1 MKSITLFEDNNNHYL
16 LPLSYFKHFS
26 DLKVGCFSIKEK
38 WKKKGYKVSTSG
50 RNYLCENTHIKND
63 LWISARVLPN
73 VDLIKEIDRLELN
86 NYLSHDNFIIAICS
100 ENQKKVDSNGFIDSI
115 SIENL
120 TEVKLNTVNMLKYP
134 WDIMSYNHNELISDF
149 KEFSLEK
156 INYPHVHQLGQENV
170 FIHPAVQI
178 QPGVVINAEKYP
190 VVIDKDVKIGA
201 NSYLEGPLYIGEK
214 TEIRQFTSVKNSSIH
229 FNCRIGGEI
238 SGSVMLEF
246 SNKVHHGFLGNS
258 VLGSWTNLGAGA
270 TTSNLKNNYSNIS
283 MKYYGETIKLET
295 QFMGLIFG
303 DHSKAAINSTF
314 NTATIIGVNTNIF
327 GGQVPPKS
335 VGSFE
340 WGGQDSSKKYDVNKA
355 KEVAKAV
362 MGRRNVEFD
371 DKQSTTFDTIHKLTQ
386 NE

>member
-1 MKSITLFEDNNNHYL
+1 MKPITLFEDDNNHYL

-38 WKKKGYKVSTSG
+38 WEKKGFIVSTTG
-50 RNYLCENTHIKND
+50 RNYLCENTAINNS
-63 LWISARVLPN
+63 LWVSARVIPN
-73 VDLIKEIDRLELN
+73 LDILKKIEDLKPN
-86 NYLSHDNFIIAICS
+86 SYLTYNQFIIAIS
-100 ENQKKVDSNGFIDSI
+100 SDNEVTLDGEGFISTG

-120 TEVKLNTVNMLKYP
+120 TKIELNSVNILEYP
-134 WDIMSYNHNELISDF
+134 WDIMSKNHDELITDF
-149 KEFSLEK
+149 NEFSFED
-156 INYPHVHQLGQENV
+156 IDFPHVHQLGKENIC
-170 FIHPAVQI
+170 IHPSVQI
-178 QPGVVINAEKYP
+178 QPGVVISAEKYP

-214 TEIRQFTSVKNSSIH
+214 TEIRQFTSVKDSSIH

-283 MKYYGETIKLET
+283 MNYYGKTIQLDT

-314 NTATIIGVNTNIF
+314 NTATMVGVNTNIF
-327 GGQVPPKS
+327 GDEVPPKS

-340 WGGQDSSKKYDVNKA
+340 WGGQDASKKYELNKA

-362 MGRRNVEFD
+362 MGRRNVNFDEKQAKLFD
-371 DKQSTTFDTIHKLTQ
+371 DVHKSS
-386 NE
+386 